1 MIITRKKEVNA
12 MKKRTFL
19 LVFLTAILSL
29 GIFIPAYGE
38 ETLITSVPLSFSW
51 DKVPKAGDLVGE
63 VYANTTSRQFTV
75 EGTSYYKRDDT
86 WVFGERPVVEVAL
99 SAKSGYRFTSNSRKY
114 FSLFGC
120 GAQFK
125 KATMDSD
132 GNSLVLQVTFP
143 TLDSMLPAS
152 TAVSWSNSNAVWDEV
167 EGSKSYEVQ
176 LYRNNR
182 LMSTVKAKHD
192 RFDFRSYINME
203 GDYTFCVRAYGTY
216 KSQAGPWSERSEPYT
231 VTKEDAWYFDNGTW
245 KRDRIGRRYVYKNNA
260 YPTNT
265 WRCID
270 NKWYYFNYDGY
281 VQTNCYIKSTELD
294 FYYWLGPT
302 GAWDTDKDTFH
313 PDITKY
319 EIIKE

>member
-231 VTKEDAWYFDNGTW
+231 VTKEDA
-245 KRDRIGRRYVYKNNA
+245 
-260 YPTNT
+260 
-265 WRCID
+265 
-270 NKWYYFNYDGY
+270 
-281 VQTNCYIKSTELD
+281 
-294 FYYWLGPT
+294 
-302 GAWDTDKDTFH
+302 
-313 PDITKY
+313 
-319 EIIKE
+319 

>member
-1 MIITRKKEVNA
+1 

-182 LMSTVKAKHD
+182 LM
-192 RFDFRSYINME
+192 
-203 GDYTFCVRAYGTY
+203 
-216 KSQAGPWSERSEPYT
+216 
-231 VTKEDAWYFDNGTW
+231 
-245 KRDRIGRRYVYKNNA
+245 
-260 YPTNT
+260 
-265 WRCID
+265 
-270 NKWYYFNYDGY
+270 
-281 VQTNCYIKSTELD
+281 
-294 FYYWLGPT
+294 
-302 GAWDTDKDTFH
+302 
-313 PDITKY
+313 
-319 EIIKE
+319 